1 MSGVIN
7 PAIDDAELDTLELL
21 LDELELVDDTELD
34 EIELLLDEVN
44 EVLLELLLDDMDE
57 MLELVFELELIKLLD
72 ELTDSELDT
81 ELDTARLDDKPTEL
95 CWLDCAVEEFAEPFE
110 DDPPQPARV
119 IIRMS
124 RRFVLRLESFIG
136 VCLSQYRM
144 DLLGL
149 LQALKT

>member
-21 LDELELVDDTELD
+21 LDELELVLDELELVLD

-44 EVLLELLLDDMDE
+44 EAILELLLDDMDE
-57 MLELVFELELIKLLD
+57 TLELVFELELITLLD
-72 ELTDSELDT
+72 ELTDNELDT

-95 CWLDCAVEEFAEPFE
+95 CWLDCAVEELAEPFGAI
-110 DDPPQPARV
+110 PPQPARV
-119 IIRMS
+119 IVRIR

-136 VCLSQYRM
+136 GCLS
-144 DLLGL
+144 
-149 LQALKT
+149 